1 MSGKHRRQN
10 VWVFF
15 ETERINKLADDA
27 VEKRLLKFGAFVRS
41 DARRSIRKEPKGTRR
56 ERNSKP
62 GAPPL
67 SHTGNLRE
75 NIFFGLDK
83 RENSVVIGP
92 HKNRSG
98 YAPEALEYGGRA
110 TINGFVP
117 KVYTLGD
124 RGAIGRDKAG
134 RVVVCK
140 LKTAE
145 MVARANRF
153 AIERNDAAISRTVKI
168 EARPYMS
175 PAFERNLPH
184 APQLFRNSLK

>member
-15 ETERINKLADDA
+15 DTERINKLSDDA
-27 VEKRLLKFGAFVRS
+27 VEKRLLKFGAYVRS
-41 DARRSIRKEPKGTRR
+41 DARRSIREAPKKRR
-56 ERNSKP
+56 EKNSKP
-62 GAPPL
+62 GTPPL
-67 SHTGNLRE
+67 SHTGNLKK

-110 TINGFVP
+110 TIKGFVP
-117 KVYTLGD
+117 KVYALGD
-124 RGAIGRDKAG
+124 RGAIGRDTSG
-134 RVVVCK
+134 RVVVKK
-140 LKTAE
+140 LVTEA

-153 AIERNDAAISRTVKI
+153 AIERNDAAVSRTVKI

-175 PAFERNLPH
+175 PAFDRNLPH
-184 APQLFRNSLK
+184 APQLFRNSIK

>member
-67 SHTGNLRE
+67 SHTGNLRG

-83 RENSVVIGP
+83 RQNSVVIGP
-92 HKNRSG
+92 RKNRSG
-98 YAPEALEYGGRA
+98 YAPEALEYGGSA
-110 TINGFVP
+110 KINGFAP
-117 KVYTLGD
+117 KTYALGD
-124 RGAIGRDKAG
+124 RGVIGRDKAG
-134 RVVVCK
+134 RVVVRK
-140 LKTAE
+140 LATAE

-153 AIERNDAAISRTVKI
+153 AIERNDAAVSRTVKI

-175 PAFERNLPH
+175 PAFKRNLPH
-184 APQLFRNSLK
+184 APKLYRNSLE

>member
-1 MSGKHRRQN
+1 
-10 VWVFF
+10 
-15 ETERINKLADDA
+15 
-27 VEKRLLKFGAFVRS
+27 
-41 DARRSIRKEPKGTRR
+41 
-56 ERNSKP
+56 
-62 GAPPL
+62 
-67 SHTGNLRE
+67 
-75 NIFFGLDK
+75 
-83 RENSVVIGP
+83 VIGP

>member
-15 ETERINKLADDA
+15 DTEKLNKLSDDA

-41 DARRSIRKEPKGTRR
+41 DARRSIREAPKRKR
-56 ERNSKP
+56 EKNSKP
-62 GAPPL
+62 GNPPL
-67 SHTGNLRE
+67 SHTGNLKK
-75 NIFFGLDK
+75 NIFFGRDK

-98 YAPEALEYGGRA
+98 YAAHALEHGGSA
-110 TINGFVP
+110 TIKGFVP
-117 KVYTLGD
+117 KVYELGD
-124 RGAIGRDKAG
+124 RGAIGRDANG
-134 RVVVCK
+134 RVVVKK
-140 LKTAE
+140 LVTEA

-168 EARPYMS
+168 EARPYMT

-184 APQLFRNSLK
+184 APKLFRNSIK